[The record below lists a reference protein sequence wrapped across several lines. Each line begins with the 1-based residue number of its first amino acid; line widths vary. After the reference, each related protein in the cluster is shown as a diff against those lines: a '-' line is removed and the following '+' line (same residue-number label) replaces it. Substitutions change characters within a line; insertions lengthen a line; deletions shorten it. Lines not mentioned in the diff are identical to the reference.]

1 MTVGLKG
8 VCGVVHKHFEVKA
21 IILILSHSETVVSNQ
36 KPVASEA
43 IAVEQLVAL
52 AVTGPMSHV
61 HSKKHIF

>member
-21 IILILSHSETVVSNQ
+21 IILILSHSEAVVSNQ

-43 IAVEQLVAL
+43 IAVE
-52 AVTGPMSHV
+52 
-61 HSKKHIF
+61 